1 MGKKKEDVVEKLTQE
16 ETVQRKLKFQKWSL
30 ITKVKT
36 MCVVILIIQL
46 TSNNGEVVNANMA
59 SIVGSSAFN
68 DCPLPYEKL
77 SSKGGCTTLH
87 SEKSLVLLTGGEEH
101 TTIYQSL
108 LGEGVNTEPLYTK
121 AIQNLVGKY
130 GKTFTWDIKS
140 KMMGLHHSEGAK
152 YIVKALDLP
161 LTWEEYDESIQ
172 EEYNIVLANPDIFP
186 GAKKLVDHLSKHKIP
201 IAVATSSSMD
211 SFKLK
216 SANHKEF
223 FKLFDHIV
231 CGGSDPEVKHGKPAP
246 DIFLVAAERFPSKP
260 NAENC
265 LVFEDAPNGVKAAV
279 SAGMQ
284 VVMVPDENIAEDQ
297 RKGATVVVSSLD
309 LTPLEKFGLP
319 SLKET

>member
-1 MGKKKEDVVEKLTQE
+1 MTKFRQISHVIFDMDGVLLDTEVTYRNAIATIAKRFGKKYTNDIVAKVTGTVEHESARIAVTEMKLPMPVE
-16 ETVQRKLKFQKWSL
+16 EFRHEFRRTAHGFFAKHGAPL
-30 ITKVKT
+30 I
-36 MCVVILIIQL
+36 
-46 TSNNGEVVNANMA
+46 
-59 SIVGSSAFN
+59 
-68 DCPLPYEKL
+68 
-77 SSKGGCTTLH
+77 
-87 SEKSLVLLTGGEEH
+87 
-101 TTIYQSL
+101 
-108 LGEGVNTEPLYTK
+108 
-121 AIQNLVGKY
+121 
-130 GKTFTWDIKS
+130 
-140 KMMGLHHSEGAK
+140 
-152 YIVKALDLP
+152 
-161 LTWEEYDESIQ
+161 
-172 EEYNIVLANPDIFP
+172 P